1 MLPPRPLPMASG
13 RDLEDLVAQVADEL
27 ARRVESGGAARPLTG
42 EIGAGPWC
50 GLCDKV
56 GTCAN
61 TCPERVDGIVA
72 AGATRVEGR
81 PGLGQV
87 DSQTAGLI
95 DHTLLKPDATRD
107 QVRTLCAE
115 AAKFQF
121 ASVCVNPFW
130 VPYCVGLLADQNVP
144 VCTVVGFP
152 LGASSS
158 ATKAQAAA
166 EAVAAGAGEIDM
178 VLNVGALKSGMAD
191 VVASDIRAVRE
202 AIGANVVLKV
212 ILETCYLDDR
222 EKISACEIAKAA
234 GANFVKTSTGFG
246 SGGATAPDIA
256 LMRRVVGPAMG
267 VKASGGIRD
276 RDTADVMVRMGAT
289 RIGASASVKIVDRLP
304 SLDGQASGSA
314 GGKASQG
321 GY

>member
-1 MLPPRPLPMASG
+1 MARSLPMASG
-13 RDLEDLVAQVADEL
+13 VDLEKLVGQVADEL
-27 ARRVESGGAARPLTG
+27 ARRVESGGAMRPLTG
-42 EIGAGPWC
+42 EAGAAPWC
-50 GLCDKV
+50 GLCEKV
-56 GTCAN
+56 GTWAN
-61 TCPERVDGIVA
+61 TWPDRVEGIVA
-72 AGATRVEGR
+72 AGANRVEGH
-81 PGLGQV
+81 PGMGQV
-87 DSQTAGLI
+87 DTLVAGLI
-95 DHTLLKPDATRD
+95 DHTLLKPDATRN

-115 AAKFQF
+115 AAKFGF

-130 VPYCVGLLADQNVP
+130 VPYCAGLLNGQNVP

-158 ATKAQAAA
+158 ATKAQATA

-178 VLNVGALKSGMAD
+178 VLNVGAMKSGMTD
-191 VVASDIRAVRE
+191 VVESDIRAVRD
-202 AIGANVVLKV
+202 ATGANVVLKV

-234 GANFVKTSTGFG
+234 GADFVKTSTGFG

-304 SLDGQASGSA
+304 ILAGQASGSTD
-314 GGKASQG
+314 GKTSQG